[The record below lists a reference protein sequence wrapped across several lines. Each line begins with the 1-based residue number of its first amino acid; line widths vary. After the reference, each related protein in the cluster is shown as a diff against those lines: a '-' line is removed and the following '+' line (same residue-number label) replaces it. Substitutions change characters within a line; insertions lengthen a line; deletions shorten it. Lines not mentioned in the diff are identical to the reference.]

1 MVQLKG
7 SRSGS
12 HRFRTLL
19 FSLACGLS
27 LTGCSGQLQLPRLL
41 YLGISTNDD
50 QNIDAEL
57 LSDFRQRL
65 AILEAG
71 YRQIHADTRFQF
83 SVYPEQSIDDAM
95 RRRNRAGLGPDL
107 LFINGDMAKVLLEQG
122 LTEPF
127 PADAALEN
135 LFNPDAL
142 RRMRLP
148 GGGLAALPIFI
159 QPQVAC
165 YNRKRLP
172 NPPTTLQQLLSAGAR
187 GHSIGLGV
195 DLDYLFWTAGSV
207 GAVEALNRAA
217 AGQPLSAAARQ
228 SITRWLTWLQNASD
242 QQRVT
247 FHASQITLQH
257 ELAAGRL
264 DWISCSSMS
273 LPRLRKSLG
282 HALGV
287 SSLPSGPGGPA
298 SPVNRLRVLALG
310 RSSSREGRQR
320 ALTFARFSVNPL
332 MQRSLTLGSQT
343 LLPAN
348 RFVKVPMQSSL
359 ILEALVTSQSGGART
374 TTMANL
380 LRNDDP
386 RLKGVQA
393 LITQLVFGEVKP
405 QEATNAL
412 IELLQRREP

>member
-1 MVQLKG
+1 
-7 SRSGS
+7 
-12 HRFRTLL
+12 
-19 FSLACGLS
+19 
-27 LTGCSGQLQLPRLL
+27 
-41 YLGISTNDD
+41 
-50 QNIDAEL
+50 
-57 LSDFRQRL
+57 
-65 AILEAG
+65 
-71 YRQIHADTRFQF
+71 
-83 SVYPEQSIDDAM
+83 M